1 MRTDGVELLRRRHA
15 EASAADSVR
24 VERSGSTHGDT
35 TNLRH
40 AGSTEAGYR
49 EVDSVASRRC
59 DGVIRE
65 KYFAQNDYK
74 MPSTNP
80 TVVQPTETKVV
91 TINGNEA

>member
-1 MRTDGVELLRRRHA
+1 M
-15 EASAADSVR
+15 
-24 VERSGSTHGDT
+24 
-35 TNLRH
+35 
-40 AGSTEAGYR
+40 
-49 EVDSVASRRC
+49 
-59 DGVIRE
+59 IRE